1 MSKFY
6 AQDYKITLN
15 GSTLSN
21 SISSVEVALE
31 ADELEVS
38 AFGDGWRQKIAGLKQ
53 GSVKIDFFQDF
64 GAGAVE
70 ATIFPLLGTIATV
83 VVSPTSG
90 TIGSTNPSY
99 TIPALVT
106 QHTPI
111 SGAIGDIAT
120 FSVTWPSS
128 GTVTKAVSA

>member
-1 MSKFY
+1 MAKFY
-6 AQDYKITLN
+6 AQDYKITIN
-15 GSTLSN
+15 GTTLSS
-21 SISSVEVALE
+21 SISSVEVSIE
-31 ADELEVS
+31 ADELETT

-53 GSVKIDFFQDF
+53 GSVKLDFFQDF
-64 GAGAVE
+64 GAAAVE
-70 ATIFPLLGTIATV
+70 ATIYPLLGTVATV

-90 TIGSTNPSY
+90 TVSATNPSY

-120 FSVTWPSS
+120 FSVTWPTS
-128 GTVTKAVSA
+128 GTVVKA